1 MGQLQRDDRR
11 SICQDTVELWEIERE
26 ETGYTRP
33 GNPRRAGESRRRRKP
48 EQGQNIRQRE
58 RSLQGRGTRQREELR
73 QRRETGQREE
83 FRQRRET
90 EQRRQSRQGRETRQR
105 EPSRQKREIQ
115 QIDCIQQKRE
125 VQQSRRPRPRGEQEI
140 QQVRR
145 PRKSAEAGR
154 RRLTQ
159 EQEVRLITQPRAERG
174 YRQTGNPRPVQSIR
188 RRKARQRKVF
198 LSRAVVVIFVAL
210 CLILIYQTIGAV
222 YRFIH
227 RDMTGEV
234 AVQDEGFVSALSDK
248 VSGKKV
254 APPEILEDYLEVNE
268 YSRPGTP
275 LRKVKNVF
283 VHYTANPGT
292 SAQQNRSYF
301 ANLAETQE
309 RSASAHFIIGYEGEL
324 LQCIPL
330 DEQAYAVATRNEDSI
345 SIECCYLAE
354 DGSFTPETY
363 ETLLHTLAWLLDEY
377 HLSTKDILRHYDCG
391 GKKCPLYYVD
401 HEDAWEQLLADV
413 ESYEMPEQ

>member
-11 SICQDTVELWEIERE
+11 SIRQDTVELWEIERE

-33 GNPRRAGESRRRRKP
+33 GNPRRAGESGRRRKP
-48 EQGQNIRQRE
+48 EQGQ
-58 RSLQGRGTRQREELR
+58 STRQREAFR
-73 QRRETGQREE
+73 QGRETEQREAP
-83 FRQRRET
+83 RQRRET
-90 EQRRQSRQGRETRQR
+90 EQRERFRQGRGTRQGEESRQGREI
-105 EPSRQKREIQ
+105 K
-115 QIDCIQQKRE
+115 QISCAQQKRE
-125 VQQSRRPRPRGEQEI
+125 TQQRRHPRGEQEI

-145 PRKSAEAGR
+145 PRKSPEAGR

-159 EQEVRLITQPRAERG
+159 EQDVRLITQPGSQRE
-174 YRQTGNPRPVQSIR
+174 YRQPGNPRPVQSIR

-210 CLILIYQTIGAV
+210 CLILIYQTTGAV
-222 YRFIH
+222 YRFLH

-234 AVQDEGFVSALSDK
+234 VVKDEGFMSALSDK

-401 HEDAWEQLLADV
+401 HEDAWEQLLVDV
-413 ESYEMPEQ
+413 GSYEVPEQ